1 MPIRGSDQQ
10 CPSITWNSSVWKLCE
25 NLSQH
30 YDSGDHSGE
39 NSNSEYT
46 EDDDEDTPEII
57 YTHKHLDES
66 HFSNSFL
73 VFAQLRDEN
82 ILTDII
88 LKG

>member
-1 MPIRGSDQQ
+1 M
-10 CPSITWNSSVWKLCE
+10 SSSA
-25 NLSQH
+25 LST
-30 YDSGDHSGE
+30 SRNGNDHK
-39 NSNSEYT
+39 SEAIM